1 VRVNFPLT
9 LTLSRQGR
17 ESERFRELAI
27 AWLVDA
33 IMVNMAQILKSK
45 NLATKFQ
52 IMVEI
57 AAHQP
62 NIQQK
67 DIAPRLGITSQA
79 VSEYIRELIKD
90 GWLSSEGRSRY
101 KVTKEGVD
109 WILQMSRQLHSYA
122 WFVSK
127 VVADISTTT
136 AIADTDLS
144 IGQPASLYMKDGLL
158 FASQAIRGKGAKGVT
173 ATEAKKGQDVGIR
186 NIEGVIR
193 LEPAKV
199 MIGKVPNV
207 QEGGSRSTNMAL
219 LGKEVKKARLVG
231 ALGTE
236 ALVALRRTGVKPDH
250 IHGVGE
256 AAIEA
261 AYCGLSSL
269 IICSEDKVPI
279 LTQRLE
285 EENLDYEIVDLRQ
298 NFPRASTS
306 RRRSS

>member
-1 VRVNFPLT
+1 
-9 LTLSRQGR
+9 
-17 ESERFRELAI
+17 
-27 AWLVDA
+27 
-33 IMVNMAQILKSK
+33 MVNMAQILKSK

-67 DIAPRLGITSQA
+67 DIAPILGITSQA
-79 VSEYIRELIKD
+79 VSEYVKELIKD

-136 AIADTDLS
+136 AIADSDLS
-144 IGQPASLYMKDGLL
+144 VGQPASLYMKDGLL
-158 FASQAIRGKGAKGVT
+158 FASDVISGKGAKGIAV
-173 ATEAKKGQDVGIR
+173 TEAKKGQDVGIR
-186 NIEGVIR
+186 NVEGVIK

-199 MIGKVPNV
+199 MIVKVPNV
-207 QEGGSRSTNMAL
+207 QDGGSRSTDLARL
-219 LGKEVKKARLVG
+219 EREVKGSRLVVVM
-231 ALGTE
+231 GTE
-236 ALVALRRTGVKPDH
+236 ALVALMQIDVKPDYV
-250 IHGVGE
+250 HGVRE

-261 AYCGLSSL
+261 AYCGLSFL
-269 IICSEDKVPI
+269 VVCSDDKVAI
-279 LTQRLE
+279 LVQRLK
-285 EENLDYEIVDLRQ
+285 EENLDYQIRDLSQ
-298 NFPRASTS
+298 NFSRASTS
-306 RRRSS
+306 

>member
-1 VRVNFPLT
+1 MASAPA
-9 LTLSRQGR
+9 
-17 ESERFRELAI
+17 RFANS
-27 AWLVDA
+27 AWLVSD

-136 AIADTDLS
+136 AIADSDLS
-144 IGQPASLYMKDGLL
+144 VGQPASLYMKEGLL
-158 FASQAIRGKGAKGVT
+158 FASNVISAKGAKGIA

-186 NIEGVIR
+186 NVEGVIK

-199 MIGKVPNV
+199 MIGKIPNV
-207 QEGGSRSTNMAL
+207 QDGGSRNTNLARLKMEI
-219 LGKEVKKARLVG
+219 KEASLVG
-231 ALGTE
+231 AMGAE
-236 ALVALRRTGVKPDH
+236 ALVALVQIGVKPDYV
-250 IHGVGE
+250 HGVRE

-261 AYCGLSSL
+261 AYCGLPFL
-269 IICSEDKVPI
+269 VVCSDDKVPI
-279 LTQRLE
+279 LVQRLE
-285 EENLDYEIVDLRQ
+285 EENLVYEIVDLRKK
-298 NFPRASTS
+298 
-306 RRRSS
+306 

>member
-1 VRVNFPLT
+1 M
-9 LTLSRQGR
+9 
-17 ESERFRELAI
+17 I
-27 AWLVDA
+27 D
-33 IMVNMAQILKSK
+33 MAQILKSK

-67 DIAPRLGITSQA
+67 DIAPRLGVTSQA

-136 AIADTDLS
+136 AIADSDLS
-144 IGQPASLYMKDGLL
+144 VGQPVSLYMKDGLL
-158 FASQAIRGKGAKGVT
+158 FASDTISGKGAKGITVT
-173 ATEAKKGQDVGIR
+173 DAKKGQDVGIR
-186 NIEGVIR
+186 SIEGVIK
-193 LEPAKV
+193 LDPAKV

-207 QEGGSRSTNMAL
+207 QDGGSRCIDLARL
-219 LGKEVKKARLVG
+219 EKEVKKARLVG

-236 ALVALRRTGVKPDH
+236 ALVALSQMGLKPDYT
-250 IHGVGE
+250 HGVRE
-256 AAIEA
+256 AVVEA
-261 AYCGLSSL
+261 AYCGLPAL
-269 IICSEDKVPI
+269 VVCSEDKVSLLVP
-279 LTQRLE
+279 RLE
-285 EENLDYEIVDLRQ
+285 EENLHYEIVDLRKK
-298 NFPRASTS
+298 
-306 RRRSS
+306 

>member
-1 VRVNFPLT
+1 
-9 LTLSRQGR
+9 
-17 ESERFRELAI
+17 
-27 AWLVDA
+27 
-33 IMVNMAQILKSK
+33 MAQILKSK

-136 AIADTDLS
+136 AIADNDLS
-144 IGQPASLYMKDGLL
+144 VGQPASLYMKDGLL
-158 FASQAIRGKGAKGVT
+158 FASDVISSKGAKGITVT
-173 ATEAKKGQDVGIR
+173 AAKKGQDVGIR
-186 NIEGVIR
+186 NIEGVIK
-193 LEPAKV
+193 LAPAKV

-207 QEGGSRSTNMAL
+207 QDGGSRSTDLARL
-219 LGKEVKKARLVG
+219 KREVKEAKLVG
-231 ALGTE
+231 VIGTE
-236 ALVALRRTGVKPDH
+236 ALVALVQIGVKPDYV
-250 IHGVGE
+250 HGVRE

-261 AYCGLSSL
+261 AYCGLPFL
-269 IICSEDKVPI
+269 VVCSEDKVSI
-279 LTQRLE
+279 LVQRLE
-285 EENLDYEIVDLRQ
+285 EENLDYNIVDLRKDV
-298 NFPRASTS
+298 S
-306 RRRSS
+306 

>member
-1 VRVNFPLT
+1 
-9 LTLSRQGR
+9 
-17 ESERFRELAI
+17 
-27 AWLVDA
+27 
-33 IMVNMAQILKSK
+33 MAQILKSK

-127 VVADISTTT
+127 AVADISTTT
-136 AIADTDLS
+136 AIADGDLS
-144 IGQPASLYMKDGLL
+144 AGQRASLYMKNGLL
-158 FASQAIRGKGAKGVT
+158 FASRVIRDKGAKGTIVT
-173 ATEAKKGQDVGIR
+173 KAKKGQDVGIR
-186 NIEGVIR
+186 NIEGVIK
-193 LEPAKV
+193 LEPARIT
-199 MIGKVPNV
+199 IGKIPNV
-207 QEGGSRSTNMAL
+207 QDGGSRSTDLARL
-219 LGKEVKKARLVG
+219 EKEMKKARLVG

-236 ALVALRRTGVKPDH
+236 SLVALMQIGVKPDY
-250 IHGVGE
+250 IHGVRE
-256 AAIEA
+256 AAVEA
-261 AYCGLSSL
+261 ACCGLSFL
-269 IICSEDKVPI
+269 VVCGDDKVPI
-279 LTQRLE
+279 MVQRLA
-285 EENLDYEIVDLRQ
+285 EENLDYEIIDLRK
-298 NFPRASTS
+298 P
-306 RRRSS
+306 

>member
-1 VRVNFPLT
+1 VASVPAHSVN
-9 LTLSRQGR
+9 SAR
-17 ESERFRELAI
+17 LASAII
-27 AWLVDA
+27 A
-33 IMVNMAQILKSK
+33 NMAQILKSK

-79 VSEYIRELIKD
+79 VSEYIKELIKD

-127 VVADISTTT
+127 AVADISTTT
-136 AIADTDLS
+136 AIADSDLS
-144 IGQPASLYMKDGLL
+144 VGQPASLYMKDGLL
-158 FASQAIRGKGAKGVT
+158 FASRAIRGKGAKGTVI
-173 ATEAKKGQDVGIR
+173 TEAKKGQDVGIR
-186 NIEGVIR
+186 NVEGVIK

-199 MIGKVPNV
+199 IIGKVPNV
-207 QEGGSRSTNMAL
+207 QDGGSQSTDLVRLKREA
-219 LGKEVKKARLVG
+219 KEAKLVG
-231 ALGTE
+231 TLGTE
-236 ALVALRRTGVKPDH
+236 ALVALRKTGLKPDYV
-250 IHGVGE
+250 HGVRE

-261 AYCGLSSL
+261 AYCGLSFL
-269 IICSEDKVPI
+269 VVCSEDKVSI
-279 LTQRLE
+279 LVQRLE
-285 EENLDYEIVDLRQ
+285 EENLGYRIIDLRE
-298 NFPRASTS
+298 NFPRTSTS

>member
-1 VRVNFPLT
+1 
-9 LTLSRQGR
+9 
-17 ESERFRELAI
+17 
-27 AWLVDA
+27 
-33 IMVNMAQILKSK
+33 MVSMAQILKSK

-67 DIAPRLGITSQA
+67 DIAPRLSITSQA

-90 GWLSSEGRSRY
+90 GWLSSQGRSQY

-127 VVADISTTT
+127 AVADISTTT
-136 AIADTDLS
+136 AIADSDLS
-144 IGQPASLYMKDGLL
+144 VGQPASLYMKDGLL
-158 FASQAIRGKGAKGVT
+158 FASDVTSGKGAKGITVT
-173 ATEAKKGQDVGIR
+173 AAKKGQDVGIR
-186 NIEGVIR
+186 NVEGVIK

-207 QEGGSRSTNMAL
+207 QNGGSGSTNL
-219 LGKEVKKARLVG
+219 TRLKREIKEAKLVG

-236 ALVALRRTGVKPDH
+236 ALVALNQIGVKPDYV
-250 IHGVGE
+250 HGVRE

-261 AYCGLSSL
+261 AYCGLSFL
-269 IICSEDKVPI
+269 VVCSEDKVSI
-279 LTQRLE
+279 LVQRLE
-285 EENLDYEIVDLRQ
+285 EENLDYEIVDLRKG
-298 NFPRASTS
+298 
-306 RRRSS
+306 

>member
-1 VRVNFPLT
+1 
-9 LTLSRQGR
+9 
-17 ESERFRELAI
+17 
-27 AWLVDA
+27 
-33 IMVNMAQILKSK
+33 MVNMAQILKSK

-127 VVADISTTT
+127 TVADISTTT
-136 AIADTDLS
+136 AIADSDLS
-144 IGQPASLYMKDGLL
+144 VGQPASLYMKDGLL
-158 FASQAIRGKGAKGVT
+158 FASDVIKNKGAKGITV
-173 ATEAKKGQDVGIR
+173 TEAKKGQDVGIR
-186 NIEGVIR
+186 NIEGVIK

-199 MIGKVPNV
+199 MIDKVPNV
-207 QEGGSRSTNMAL
+207 QDGGSGSTNLARL
-219 LGKEVKKARLVG
+219 KREVKEARLVG
-231 ALGTE
+231 VMGTE
-236 ALVALRRTGVKPDH
+236 ALVALMQVGVKPDYV
-250 IHGVGE
+250 HGVRE

-261 AYCGLSSL
+261 AYCGLSFL
-269 IICSEDKVPI
+269 VVCSEDKVSI
-279 LTQRLE
+279 LVTRLA
-285 EENLDYEIVDLRQ
+285 EENLDYQIIDLRQ

>member
-1 VRVNFPLT
+1 
-9 LTLSRQGR
+9 
-17 ESERFRELAI
+17 
-27 AWLVDA
+27 
-33 IMVNMAQILKSK
+33 MVNMAQILKSK

-127 VVADISTTT
+127 TVADISTTT
-136 AIADTDLS
+136 AIADSDLS
-144 IGQPASLYMKDGLL
+144 AGQPASLYMKDGLL
-158 FASQAIRGKGAKGVT
+158 FASDVIKNKGAKGITV
-173 ATEAKKGQDVGIR
+173 TEAKKGQDVGIR
-186 NIEGVIR
+186 NIEGVIK

-199 MIGKVPNV
+199 TIGKIPNV
-207 QEGGSRSTNMAL
+207 QDGGSRSTDLARL
-219 LGKEVKKARLVG
+219 KREVKEARLVG

-236 ALVALRRTGVKPDH
+236 ALVALMQIGVKPDYV
-250 IHGVGE
+250 HGVRE

-261 AYCGLSSL
+261 AYCGLSFL
-269 IICSEDKVPI
+269 VVCSEDKVSI
-279 LTQRLE
+279 LVQRLA
-285 EENLDYEIVDLRQ
+285 EENLGYQIIDLRQ
-298 NFPRASTS
+298 TLPRASTS

>member
-1 VRVNFPLT
+1 
-9 LTLSRQGR
+9 
-17 ESERFRELAI
+17 
-27 AWLVDA
+27 
-33 IMVNMAQILKSK
+33 MVNMAQILKSK

-79 VSEYIRELIKD
+79 VSEYIRELIRD

-122 WFVSK
+122 WSVSK

-136 AIADTDLS
+136 AIADSNLS
-144 IGQPASLYMKDGLL
+144 VGRPASLYMKDGLL
-158 FASQAIRGKGAKGVT
+158 FASRVIRDKGAKGTTV
-173 ATEAKKGQDVGIR
+173 TEAKKGQDVGIR
-186 NIEGVIR
+186 NIEGVIK
-193 LEPAKV
+193 LESARV
-199 MIGKVPNV
+199 VIAKVPNV
-207 QEGGSRSTNMAL
+207 QDGGSQSTDLARL
-219 LGKEVKKARLVG
+219 EKETKKARLVG

-236 ALVALRRTGVKPDH
+236 PLVALMQIGVKPDY
-250 IHGVGE
+250 IHGVRE

-261 AYCGLSSL
+261 AYCGLPFL
-269 IICSEDKVPI
+269 VVCGDDKVPI
-279 LTQRLE
+279 MVQRLE
-285 EENLDYEIVDLRQ
+285 EENLDYQTIDLRE
-298 NFPRASTS
+298 NSPKASTR
-306 RRRSS
+306 RRRSL

>member
-1 VRVNFPLT
+1 
-9 LTLSRQGR
+9 
-17 ESERFRELAI
+17 
-27 AWLVDA
+27 
-33 IMVNMAQILKSK
+33 MAQILKSK

-101 KVTKEGVD
+101 KVTKEVVD

-127 VVADISTTT
+127 AVADISTTT
-136 AIADTDLS
+136 AIADSNLS
-144 IGQPASLYMKDGLL
+144 VGQPASLYMKDGFL
-158 FASQAIRGKGAKGVT
+158 FASKVIRGKGAKGITV
-173 ATEAKKGQDVGIR
+173 TEAKKGQDVGIG
-186 NIEGVIR
+186 NIEGVIK

-199 MIGKVPNV
+199 TIGKVPNV
-207 QEGGSRSTNMAL
+207 QNGGSRSTDFARL
-219 LGKEVKKARLVG
+219 EREVKEARLVG

-236 ALVALRRTGVKPDH
+236 ALVALMQIGVKPDYV
-250 IHGVGE
+250 HGVRE

-261 AYCGLSSL
+261 AYCGLPFL
-269 IICSEDKVPI
+269 VACSEDKVPI
-279 LTQRLE
+279 LVQRLE
-285 EENLDYEIVDLRQ
+285 EENLDYEIVDLRKE
-298 NFPRASTS
+298 
-306 RRRSS
+306 

>member
-1 VRVNFPLT
+1 
-9 LTLSRQGR
+9 
-17 ESERFRELAI
+17 
-27 AWLVDA
+27 
-33 IMVNMAQILKSK
+33 MVNMAQILKSK

-136 AIADTDLS
+136 AIADSDLS
-144 IGQPASLYMKDGLL
+144 AGQPASLYMKDGLL
-158 FASQAIRGKGAKGVT
+158 FASDVISGKGAKGITV
-173 ATEAKKGQDVGIR
+173 TEAKKGQDVGIR
-186 NIEGVIR
+186 NVEGVIK

-207 QEGGSRSTNMAL
+207 QDGGSGSTDLARL
-219 LGKEVKKARLVG
+219 KREVKEARLVG
-231 ALGTE
+231 ALGME
-236 ALVALRRTGVKPDH
+236 ALVALMQIDVKPDYV
-250 IHGVGE
+250 HGVRE

-269 IICSEDKVPI
+269 VVCSDDKVSI
-279 LTQRLE
+279 LVQRLA

-298 NFPRASTS
+298 NLPKASPN
-306 RRRSS
+306 RRRSL